1 MSMQKNGLVAEQE
14 FAGAVVYVIA
24 TKKENK
30 VDSNGDDLPCLYGS
44 IADAEYV
51 LSQMNASV
59 SDKRTIRPAT
69 PQERKSGV
77 LVHPKRRKAQSACL
91 VEIFEDLDSRKF
103 AISSRAENEPEFIAE
118 FANAFSLLD
127 DWGDPEITAIR
138 VREFGALM
146 VDMCCKYRGYK
157 AEKVQTRMFLIAGDL
172 EIPTVQVDAINP
184 QVFVKSA

>member
-59 SDKRTIRPAT
+59 SDKRTTRSDRT
-69 PQERKSGV
+69 
-77 LVHPKRRKAQSACL
+77 
-91 VEIFEDLDSRKF
+91 VE
-103 AISSRAENEPEFIAE
+103 
-118 FANAFSLLD
+118 
-127 DWGDPEITAIR
+127 
-138 VREFGALM
+138 V
-146 VDMCCKYRGYK
+146 
-157 AEKVQTRMFLIAGDL
+157 
-172 EIPTVQVDAINP
+172 
-184 QVFVKSA
+184 